1 MKHTIISIILVVL
14 VISAVTANIFFVKNV
29 TDKMHEQL
37 KRLPQTKLA
46 LAEDTQGSDIISD
59 VQAYWFRLDTEL
71 SISVHTEESNVITLL
86 LSDLKVYYENKNFE
100 LYKSSLERLT
110 QLLQNM
116 KEAELPSIKSIF

>member
-14 VISAVTANIFFVKNV
+14 VISAVAANIFFVKNV
-29 TDKMHEQL
+29 TDKMLEQL
-37 KRLPQTKLA
+37 KQLPQTKQA
-46 LAEDTQGSDIISD
+46 LTEDTQGSDIISN
-59 VQAYWFRLDTEL
+59 VQAYWFQLDTEL

-86 LSDLKVYYENKNFE
+86 LSDLKVYYESKNFE
-100 LYKSSLERLT
+100 AYKSSLERLT